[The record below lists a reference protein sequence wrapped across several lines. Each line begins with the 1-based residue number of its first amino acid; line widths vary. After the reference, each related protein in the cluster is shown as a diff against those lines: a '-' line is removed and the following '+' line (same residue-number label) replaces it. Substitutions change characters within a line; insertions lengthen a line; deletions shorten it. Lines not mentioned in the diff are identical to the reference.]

1 MIDWLTLPPLTA
13 LRAFA
18 AFAET
23 GSVISAGTALNVS
36 HAAISQQLRALETH
50 MGVALVDRSGRAM
63 ALTVEGRQLASALRT
78 GFGAIAASVEALTG
92 ADAARP
98 LHIATTP
105 MFAAGW
111 LMPQMPQFHEAHPGT
126 HLILS
131 ASAELQ
137 TLDPGGIDVALR
149 YGAGDW
155 PGVETQLLLRSPM
168 LLVGAPSLV
177 GEDPICNLSVLARYP
192 VLQDMGRSEANL
204 LLEEMGV
211 IGPSEGP
218 PARRVQLPGNLLL
231 DAARDGQG
239 VAVVTRAFVEKDL
252 EAGRLRLLYEHQ
264 SDNGYYIVTRPGV
277 QRPVTKT
284 FIRWLLMR
292 QEAGGTAA

>member
-1 MIDWLTLPPLTA
+1 MIDWLTLPPLTG

-23 GSVISAGTALNVS
+23 GSVISAGAALNVS
-36 HAAISQQLRALETH
+36 HAAISQQLRALERH

-63 ALTVEGRQLASALRT
+63 TLTVEGQQLASALRT
-78 GFGAIAASVEALTG
+78 GFGAISASVEALTG

-111 LMPQMPQFHEAHPGT
+111 LMPQMPEFHAAHPGT
-126 HLILS
+126 HLMLS
-131 ASAELQ
+131 ASADVQVLE
-137 TLDPGGIDVALR
+137 PGGIDVALR

-155 PGVETQLLLRSPM
+155 PGLEAELLFRSPM
-168 LLVGAPSLV
+168 LLVGAPCLV
-177 GEDPICNLSVLARYP
+177 GDEPICDLSALSCFP
-192 VLQDMGRSEANL
+192 VLQDLGRSEANA

-211 IGPSEGP
+211 MGTEDCSL
-218 PARRVQLPGNLLL
+218 ASRVQLPGNLLL

-239 VAVVTRAFVEKDL
+239 IAVVTRAFVEKDL
-252 EAGRLRLLYEHQ
+252 EAGRLRLLYEHP
-264 SDNGYYIVTRPGV
+264 SEKGYYIVTRPGV
-277 QRPVTKT
+277 QRPVSKL
-284 FIRWLLMR
+284 FIRWLLTR
-292 QEAGGTAA
+292 RTAAEAAA